1 MIISQNKELL
11 EKLKSKKE
19 VEDQGLSL
27 DEMMKE
33 VENDTNNNSSNKDN
47 EDLIFY
53 KNENNLLKEEIKELK
68 EQLSEQVHN
77 LVELDTLEK
86 SIEKLKIEN
95 EELSKNNK
103 ELKAELEKE
112 KQLEKLKS
120 NKSSFEIN
128 EKEKN
133 VSAFRQVHTLSRKEV
148 SKSDNLKK
156 DENSLQNQIDK
167 LKKLREEEKKDYQS
181 LIGKLKLDTKVMIVK
196 LLNKQTE
203 SDNLL
208 LKYKKIFKSI
218 SNQCKAKGIKL
229 NISF

>member
-1 MIISQNKELL
+1 
-11 EKLKSKKE
+11 
-19 VEDQGLSL
+19 
-27 DEMMKE
+27 MKI
-33 VENDTNNNSSNKDN
+33 
-47 EDLIFY
+47 IFY

-103 ELKAELEKE
+103 EIKAELEKE

-133 VSAFRQVHTLSRKEV
+133 VSAFRRVHTLSRKEI
-148 SKSDNLKK
+148 SKSNSLEK
-156 DENSLQNQIDK
+156 DENSLQKQIDK